1 MAEER
6 SLVKNAAD
14 ETQVKEAANKEKR
27 GRERDLEDLSFL
39 LSDVRGRRAMWRIL
53 SYCGTFKS
61 IWEPSAKI
69 HYNSGQQDVGHFMLK
84 DLMEASE
91 AGYLLMASEAKKE
104 KLNV

>member
-14 ETQVKEAANKEKR
+14 EKQVKGAAEKEKR
-27 GRERDLEDLSFL
+27 GRDRELDDLAFILNDI
-39 LSDVRGRRAMWRIL
+39 RGRRAMWRVL
-53 SYCGTFKS
+53 GYCKAFES

-69 HYNSGQQDVGHFMLK
+69 HYNAGQQDVGHFLLN

-91 AGYLLMASEAKKE
+91 DLYLLMAKEAKKE
-104 KLNV
+104 KQNV

>member
-1 MAEER
+1 MAEDK

-14 ETQVKEAANKEKR
+14 EGQVKTAAEKEKR
-27 GRERDLEDLSFL
+27 GRERDLDDLYFVT
-39 LSDVRGRRAMWRIL
+39 SDVRGRRAMWRIL

-69 HYNSGQQDVGHFMLK
+69 HYNSGQQDVGHFLL
-84 DLMEASE
+84 DSLMEASE
-91 AGYLLMASEAKKE
+91 ENYLLMAREAKKE